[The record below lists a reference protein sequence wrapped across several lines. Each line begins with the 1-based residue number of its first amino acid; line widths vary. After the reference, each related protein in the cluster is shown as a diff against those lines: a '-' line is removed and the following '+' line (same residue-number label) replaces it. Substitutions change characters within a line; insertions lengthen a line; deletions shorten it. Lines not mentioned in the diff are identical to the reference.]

1 MASLK
6 QVENF
11 TDVQLTKLLAEYVDA
26 VPEIIQLQGLDE
38 LRFIRDAYNASFV
51 YAAGTGLQTPILPFG
66 ARWAAIKAAKGWD
79 QRRGWAKA
87 TGLGAAVGRKSTMR
101 TTATG
106 FYFDL
111 TRTNKRLRNYWK
123 DFNRIKAKG
132 GLMQFKAGV
141 VNRMRDRVRKE
152 LEGLVKRILGRAA
165 KVGGNKQVI
174 KVIQV
179 IDMPFQKFK
188 RNQNFRSNR

>member
-11 TDVQLTKLLAEYVDA
+11 TDVQLLKLLTEYEEA

-51 YAAGTGLQTPILPFG
+51 YAPGTGLQTPILPFG
-66 ARWAAIKAAKGWD
+66 ARWAKIKAARNWD
-79 QRRGWAKA
+79 ERRGWAKA
-87 TGLGAAVGRKSTMR
+87 TGLGSAVGRKSTMR
-101 TTATG
+101 NTATG

-111 TRTNKRLRNYWK
+111 TRANKRLRRYWK
-123 DFNRIKAKG
+123 QFNRAKAKG

-152 LEGLVKRILGRAA
+152 IEGLVKRILGRAA
-165 KVGGNKQVI
+165 KLGGNRQVI

>member
-11 TDVQLTKLLAEYVDA
+11 TDVQLLRLIAEYEEA
-26 VPEIIQLQGLDE
+26 APAIIQLQGKDE

-51 YAAGTGLQTPILPFG
+51 YAVGSGLQTPILPFG
-66 ARWAAIKAAKGWD
+66 PRWAAIKAAKNWD
-79 QRRGWAKA
+79 ERRGWAK
-87 TGLGAAVGRKSTMR
+87 TSGLGSAVGAPSTMR

-111 TRTNKRLRNYWK
+111 TRANKRIRRYWK
-123 DFNRIKAKG
+123 KFNVDKAKG

-152 LEGLVKRILGRAA
+152 LEGLVRRILGRAA
-165 KVGGNKQVI
+165 KIGGNRKVI

-188 RNQNFRSNR
+188 RNQNFRSSR